1 MAGYEKFPGDH
12 AEIPIITL
20 QSQLTVT
27 GNWRGLEIFATQE
40 RTETERW
47 RQRIPPPRTWHS
59 PLPSGAKQRNPA
71 KTPVPGIGHLPLMPP
86 TRSS

>member
-27 GNWRGLEIFATQE
+27 GN
-40 RTETERW
+40 
-47 RQRIPPPRTWHS
+47 
-59 PLPSGAKQRNPA
+59 
-71 KTPVPGIGHLPLMPP
+71 
-86 TRSS
+86 